1 LDQISRKHHLKISE
15 EGAKRGDISEKAA
28 IAHQEKVM
36 KELRI
41 DFLLNN
47 QKKQ

>member
-47 QKKQ
+47 